1 MNQMVTPRPRTLA
14 TAVGIVF
21 LGGILVFA
29 LAAASIAGT
38 YNRLVQL
45 DQAVQS
51 QWAQVENVYQRRAD
65 LVPNLV
71 ATVKG
76 AADFEKSTY
85 VAVTEARAKLGQV
98 NVSGVTIPNDP
109 AAFQR
114 YAAAQD
120 SLTTALSRLIAVSEN
135 YPQLKA
141 TQNFSDLQAQLEGA
155 ENRIAVER
163 MRYNEAAQAFNTARD
178 SFPTVIVASF
188 FGSRFA
194 EKSYFKSQP
203 GAQRA
208 PSVGF

>member
-1 MNQMVTPRPRTLA
+1 MSQMVSPRPRTLA

-21 LGGILVFA
+21 LGGILIFA
-29 LAAASIAGT
+29 LAAANIAGA

-65 LVPNLV
+65 LIPNLV

-76 AADFEKSTY
+76 AANFEKSTY
-85 VAVTEARAKLGQV
+85 VAVSEARAKIGQV
-98 NVSGVTIPNDP
+98 NVSGATIPNDP

-114 YAAAQD
+114 YTAAQD
-120 SLTTALSRLIAVSEN
+120 NLTAALSHLIAVSEN

-163 MRYNEAAQAFNTARD
+163 MRYNEAAQTFNATRS
-178 SFPTVIVASF
+178 SFPTVLVASA

-194 EKSYFKSQP
+194 EKPYFKSQP
-203 GAQRA
+203 GAARA